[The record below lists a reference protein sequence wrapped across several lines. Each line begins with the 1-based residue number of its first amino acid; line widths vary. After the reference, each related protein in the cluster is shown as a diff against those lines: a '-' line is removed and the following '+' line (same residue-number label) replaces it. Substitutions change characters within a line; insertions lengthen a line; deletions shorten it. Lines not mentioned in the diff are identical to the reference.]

1 MHSGIRVRTPVLS
14 IKNIDRVL
22 RFYEKGLE
30 LHVNRRYIV
39 GYDAKSILKVRKSTS
54 DKEFENWMYESIL
67 QEKGFVR
74 TSIVEDRSI

>member
-1 MHSGIRVRTPVLS
+1 
-14 IKNIDRVL
+14 L

-67 QEKGFVR
+67 QEKSFVR
-74 TSIVEDRSI
+74 YNTMGDRSI